1 MLEDK
6 RLELKILGPGDSWAI
21 NKQAEPVEN

>member
-6 RLELKILGPGDSWAI
+6 RLEIKILDLEDSGAI
-21 NKQAEPVEN
+21 NKQAKPVEN